1 MVSLFSFGSPPPI
14 LSKKDI
20 IWTKLR
26 IVMDDW
32 VGPRS
37 LHVLRIGNVT
47 ASKIYTYLN
56 VNIE

>member
-1 MVSLFSFGSPPPI
+1 
-14 LSKKDI
+14 
-20 IWTKLR
+20 
-26 IVMDDW
+26 MDDW

-37 LHVLRIGNVT
+37 LHVLRIGNVM